1 MNNSFQ
7 TLQALIDNK
16 IIDIDNY
23 YSVNFRKW
31 SVNLQGDYNSK
42 LIQHLSREYGA
53 TFTIEGGF
61 VVGSMAY
68 QDENGGVEIKFTF
81 T

>member
-31 SVNLQGDYNSK
+31 SVDLQGNYDSK
-42 LIQHLSREYGA
+42 LIQHLSRDHGA

-61 VVGSMAY
+61 AVGSMAY
-68 QDENGGVEIKFTF
+68 QDENVVINFTF